1 VVVETESPSNQ
12 KFVVQTASNMEEIK
26 KRLDG
31 LGSVEDLNAPGAGVV
46 VHLEQP
52 SSEPRSG
59 WQAIRDA
66 VGEDVDVHPVLMDSE
81 GDPHYPTGRITVRF
95 AKPPQNDEVEQFAH
109 LYNLRT
115 QSQNK
120 YIPTQFVFE
129 PRESANRYLPDVL
142 NKIRS
147 EGSVKAAW
155 ADTLSAY
162 KRA

>member
-1 VVVETESPSNQ
+1 MVVETESPSNQ

-129 PRESANRYLPDVL
+129 PLESANRYLPDVL